1 MFCRNEKER
10 RWVNGTTGTIAK
22 LTEDK
27 IVVCL
32 DNGKKCAVEPAV
44 WENVDYTYDLEKHK
58 LEKKVVGTYTQY
70 PLKLAWAITIHKSQ
84 GMTFDR
90 LNIDSSRGFFA
101 TGQLYVALSRARSLS
116 GLSITTR
123 IEPHHIRRKPEIDTF
138 MSQHNNLDEVRN
150 DVENYK
156 LFNQSLTQADY
167 DSAAKESLRLMHNA
181 IQANQTEDA
190 YYAAIK
196 LMDSLFDSNILAPVQ
211 PISLL
216 SGEDGQALLINTIL
230 SIQNSNYTIAVALA
244 DKGILYDG
252 SANFYYLKMIAL
264 MRLEQM
270 QEALA
275 VAEEWCSYLRE
286 QNEVVDVRC
295 RYSLA
300 KINYLL
306 DKPFMSDMQSVIRHC
321 QLYVPAYELL
331 RQMMHKNGYTLET
344 SNENRNL
351 VDVFNANEGNLTAA
365 WRNSEVS
372 ARQVLC
378 YAILNFPY
386 DE

>member
-1 MFCRNEKER
+1 VR
-10 RWVNGTTGTIAK
+10 
-22 LTEDK
+22 
-27 IVVCL
+27 L
-32 DNGKKCAVEPAV
+32 DSGRKCAVEPAT
-44 WENVDYTYDLEKHK
+44 WENVDYTYDIETHK
-58 LEKKVVGTYTQY
+58 LEKEVIGTYTQY

-90 LNIDSSRGFFA
+90 LKIDSSKGFFA

-116 GLSITTR
+116 GLSITNR

-138 MSQHNNLDEVRN
+138 MSQHNNLEEVRN

-156 LFNQSLTQADY
+156 LFNQSLILADY

-181 IQANQTEDA
+181 IQNNHNEDA

-196 LMDSLFDSNILAPVQ
+196 LMDSLFDTDILTPIQ

-216 SGEDGQALLINTIL
+216 SGEDGHTLLINTIL

-264 MRLEQM
+264 IRLEQL
-270 QEALA
+270 QEALT
-275 VAEEWCSYLRE
+275 VAKEWCSYLRE

-300 KINYLL
+300 KVSYLL
-306 DKPFMSDMQSVIRHC
+306 DKPFMTDMQSVIRHC

-372 ARQVLC
+372 AKRVLC
-378 YAILNFPY
+378 HAILNFPY